1 MHLSGDSARTLLRA
15 VAHASGNRA
24 ATNERHP
31 HEAGSIPVR
40 HAAVVRAGSAAM
52 LRKVN
57 AAVTTFRSALLV
69 LLPAGWR
76 VHDVPR

>member
-15 VAHASGNRA
+15 EAQASGNRA
-24 ATNERHP
+24 ATNERQ
-31 HEAGSIPVR
+31 EGGSIPAR
-40 HAAVVRAGSAAM
+40 HAAVVRAGPAVM
-52 LRKVN
+52 LRKAN

-76 VHDVPR
+76 VQEVPR